1 MAQHGGNAIPLCH
14 TNACIL
20 RHDAVSRTQASYPDP
35 DQTMGAPSNDD
46 ARILIF
52 CHLNRNYRFL
62 ETGLSGNFTLDLLG
76 AQISKLPLFFPT
88 LHNNAAQVGHYPDA
102 TARLKTCRRGLVLFC
117 VYQSDY
123 YSIEHS
129 LYCDFL

>member
-20 RHDAVSRTQASYPDP
+20 RHDAIFRTQASYPDP
-35 DQTMGAPSNDD
+35 DQTMGAPINDA

-52 CHLNRNYRFL
+52 CHLNRNYRFF
-62 ETGLSGNFTLDLLG
+62 ETAIPRNFTQALLG
-76 AQISKLPLFFPT
+76 AQIPKLLLFFPT

-102 TARLKTCRRGLVLFC
+102 TARLKTCRKGLVLFC
-117 VYQSDY
+117 LHQSFY
-123 YSIEHS
+123 NSLEHG